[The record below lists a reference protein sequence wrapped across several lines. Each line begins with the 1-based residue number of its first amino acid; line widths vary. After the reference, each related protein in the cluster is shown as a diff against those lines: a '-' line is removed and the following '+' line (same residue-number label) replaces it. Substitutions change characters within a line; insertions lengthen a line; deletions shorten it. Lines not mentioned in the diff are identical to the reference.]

1 MSSILT
7 SRSVLVLFFMLITT
21 KVFGNFNLFV
31 DKEEFHRITGGE
43 IAFISKLSCKLEW
56 KEFKKYQEP
65 NF

>member
-1 MSSILT
+1 
-7 SRSVLVLFFMLITT
+7 MLITT